1 MRDIWFIILFAV
13 LALAVTCIVNAV
25 VAVLSGEHPRDTI
38 RIWLDDMIGWI
49 GDLVPAGRPT
59 SIRLLYASV
68 ATLCVMCYYLWRIYG
83 S

>member
-1 MRDIWFIILFAV
+1 MSDIWFILLFAV
-13 LALAVTCIVNAV
+13 LALAVTWIVNAV
-25 VAVLSGEHPRDTI
+25 VAVLSGEHSRDTI

-59 SIRLLYASV
+59 TIRLLYAAV
-68 ATLCVMCYYLWRIYG
+68 AALCVICYYFWRIHG